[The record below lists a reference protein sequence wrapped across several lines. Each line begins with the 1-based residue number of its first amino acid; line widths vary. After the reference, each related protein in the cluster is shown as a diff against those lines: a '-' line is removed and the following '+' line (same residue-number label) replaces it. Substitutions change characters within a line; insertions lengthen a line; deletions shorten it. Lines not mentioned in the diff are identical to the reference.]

1 MMNLNWIIELCAVL
15 ISAECVQSN
24 DPLINV
30 SPLCKSNLVVTCN
43 ASSGLYGYWTFY
55 RSRNGSEDMEN
66 IGKVSDN
73 ERECEVTT
81 LKTTQSTQCI
91 CIDANHVTC
100 NIFDYMIAK
109 PGHSWKCARH
119 VHGSSLVSVSDV
131 IPMEDINECTTTTQ
145 TATQIIKN
153 ESKMTESFE
162 NETSKVSTTEVMLTK
177 TAGKENGITTEE
189 NEHKESPA
197 KHDITHVSLMIAG
210 SFVLFGLIES
220 SIGSFPN
227 ALSKKRWCL

>member
-1 MMNLNWIIELCAVL
+1 M
-15 ISAECVQSN
+15 
-24 DPLINV
+24 
-30 SPLCKSNLVVTCN
+30 VVTCN

-131 IPMEDINECTTTTQ
+131 IPMEGKLKSHIN
-145 TATQIIKN
+145 
-153 ESKMTESFE
+153 
-162 NETSKVSTTEVMLTK
+162 K
-177 TAGKENGITTEE
+177 TFIT
-189 NEHKESPA
+189 
-197 KHDITHVSLMIAG
+197 
-210 SFVLFGLIES
+210 
-220 SIGSFPN
+220 
-227 ALSKKRWCL
+227 